1 MRKRIYYVGIMK
13 PMDDSKR
20 YRQGMKIR
28 REVLGDEHVD
38 RAVAATTDFSRDFQ
52 DFITRNAWGE
62 IWTRPGLPRHTR
74 SLLTLAMMVA
84 LNRGE
89 EFRMHVKAALNLG
102 VTRDQIKEVLL
113 QSAIYCGVPAANS
126 AFHLAAEVFKEMDSR
141 TKATSKK
148 RKRP

>member
-1 MRKRIYYVGIMK
+1 
-13 PMDDSKR
+13 MDDTKR
-20 YRQGMKIR
+20 YEQGMKIR
-28 REVLGDEHVD
+28 RAVLGDEHVD
-38 RAVAATTDFSRDFQ
+38 RALATTTDFNRDFQ

-89 EFRMHVKAALNLG
+89 EFRMHVKAAFNNG

-126 AFHLAAEVFKEMDSR
+126 AFHIAADVFKEIDAQKKINSR
-141 TKATSKK
+141 SKK
-148 RKRP
+148 RKRS

>member
-1 MRKRIYYVGIMK
+1 MT

-20 YRQGMKIR
+20 YRKGMKTR
-28 REVLGDEHVD
+28 RAVLGDVYVD
-38 RAVAATTDFSRDFQ
+38 RSIAATTDFNREFQ

-89 EFRMHVKAALNLG
+89 EFRMHVEAAFNNG
-102 VTRDQIKEVLL
+102 VTREQIKEVLL
-113 QSAIYCGVPAANS
+113 QSAVYCGVPAANS
-126 AFHLAAEVFKEMDSR
+126 AFHVAAEVFKEMDSAAK
-141 TKATSKK
+141 TNFKK
-148 RKRP
+148 RKKS

>member
-1 MRKRIYYVGIMK
+1 MT
-13 PMDDSKR
+13 PTDDTKR
-20 YRQGMKIR
+20 YQQGMKIR
-28 REVLGDEHVD
+28 RAVLGDEHVD
-38 RAVAATTDFSRDFQ
+38 RAVATTTDFNRDFQ
-52 DFITRNAWGE
+52 DFITRSAWGE

-89 EFRMHVKAALNLG
+89 ELRMHVKAALNNG

-113 QSAIYCGVPAANS
+113 HSAIYCGVPAANS
-126 AFHLAAEVFKEMDSR
+126 AFHIAADVFKEMDDE
-141 TKATSKK
+141 TKTSSKK